1 MDSNWDTIA
10 LWMHDHGDRLARTLT
25 VMIGDTEDA
34 QDIVQEVFIRAYR
47 ALDSYR
53 GTGSPY
59 TYLYSIA
66 LNLVRSQWRR
76 RARRP
81 RDVEYDDHASP
92 GYYPG
97 PESTALSNEQAEMV
111 TKGVR
116 KLSPKLREV
125 VSLFYLSG
133 MSVED
138 MGEVLGIRTGTV
150 KSRLFRARE
159 ELKRYITE
167 EVGYETV

>member
-1 MDSNWDTIA
+1 MSSNWDTIA
-10 LWMHDHGDRLARTLT
+10 SWMHDYGDRLVRTLT
-25 VMIGDTEDA
+25 VMTGDTEEA
-34 QDIVQEVFIRAYR
+34 QDIAQEVFIRAYNAMDR
-47 ALDSYR
+47 YR
-53 GTGSPY
+53 GTGSAY

-66 LNLVRSQWRR
+66 RNLLRSRWRS

-92 GYYPG
+92 GYYPN
-97 PESTALSNEQAEMV
+97 PETAALVNEETELV
-111 TKGVR
+111 TTAVSS
-116 KLSPKLREV
+116 LSPKLREV

-138 MGEVLGIRTGTV
+138 MSEVLGVRTGTV

-159 ELKRYITE
+159 ELKRHFSE
-167 EVGYETV
+167 EAGYGSV